1 MKNNSIGEWIGCGVA
16 ALCTVV
22 QTNEK
27 LQTISLVLTCLATAT
42 TLAFNIWKWFKKAM
56 ADGKI
61 TVDEIDDLDKTV
73 NNGIDNIKESL
84 NGKNK

>member
-1 MKNNSIGEWIGCGVA
+1 
-16 ALCTVV
+16 
-22 QTNEK
+22 
-27 LQTISLVLTCLATAT
+27 
-42 TLAFNIWKWFKKAM
+42 M

-73 NNGIDNIKESL
+73 NDGIDNIKESL